1 MYGSAEAPRFYGA
14 IADQQGSS
22 KLSKAYW
29 YAQEMVVSE
38 LTLAIESSSCLAL
51 LDSSPRQKVYLEI
64 GGNRIVVQVP
74 LEAQPKGY
82 Q

>member
-1 MYGSAEAPRFYGA
+1 VYGSAEAPRFYGA

-22 KLSKAYW
+22 KLSKAY
-29 YAQEMVVSE
+29 AQEMAVSE

-74 LEAQPKGY
+74 LEAQAKGY